1 MEKFC
6 PESCCVVGNHYSLK
20 GKHERAVLYFQRA
33 IKLNS
38 RFVLPCVCC
47 ALCYREPRPV
57 IVFCWY
63 RISVVARDQTA
74 HLMFL
79 KIECSYN

>member
-1 MEKFC
+1 MSQVEKFC

-38 RFVLPCVCC
+38 RYALHCLHTRAC
-47 ALCYREPRPV
+47 ALIFASTVCYSPV
-57 IVFCWY
+57 AAV
-63 RISVVARDQTA
+63 
-74 HLMFL
+74 LL
-79 KIECSYN
+79 